1 MNCSIFIPVRLKSER
16 LPKKAFKKINGK
28 PIIQLLV
35 ERLQKVK
42 NIKNIVICTTDD
54 PSDDELVKFLEKMKI
69 NFFRGS
75 INDILDRFLKTTQK
89 FSTDF
94 IIAVDGDDIYCDP
107 DYVQKILTEFEKHN
121 ADCYHITGVPV
132 GFTPIGFKTSTLEKI
147 CSIKNTT
154 NTETGYNRFF
164 FNAQLFKIHEIHV
177 KLKTSFPKNLRMSLD
192 YQTDFEIAQKIFNKF
207 GNTFH
212 IEDILIFLS
221 KNPEILKELIELQIK
236 WDQHW
241 DSNLS
246 DISIRD
252 M

>member
-1 MNCSIFIPVRLKSER
+1 MTQ
-16 LPKKAFKKINGK
+16 KINSQNLA
-28 PIIQLLV
+28 P
-35 ERLQKVK
+35 QKNLE
-42 NIKNIVICTTDD
+42 NID
-54 PSDDELVKFLEKMKI
+54 SA
-69 NFFRGS
+69 
-75 INDILDRFLKTTQK
+75 QK
-89 FSTDF
+89 FQIDF

-107 DYVQKILTEFEKHN
+107 DYVQKILTKFEKHD
-121 ADCYHITGVPV
+121 ADCYHITGAPV
-132 GFTPIGFKTSTLEKI
+132 GFTPLGFKTSTLEKI

-154 NTETGYNRFF
+154 NTETGYGRFF
-164 FNAQLFKIHEIHV
+164 FNTQLFKIHEIHV

-207 GNTFH
+207 GNNFH

-221 KNPEILKELIELQIK
+221 KNPEILKELTELKTK

-241 DSNLS
+241 DMNLS

>member
-1 MNCSIFIPVRLKSER
+1 MQIIIPMSGYGER
-16 LPKKAFKKINGK
+16 FKKAGYKVPKPLIEVDGK

-107 DYVQKILTEFEKHN
+107 DFVQKILTEFEKHN

-132 GFTPIGFKTSTLEKI
+132 GFTPIGFKTSALEKI
-147 CSIKNTT
+147 CSLKTTT
-154 NTETGYNRFF
+154 NTETGYIRFF
-164 FNAQLFKIHEIHV
+164 LNKKLFDIHEI
-177 KLKTSFPKNLRMSLD
+177 KIKKFCISL
-192 YQTDFEIAQKIFNKF
+192 
-207 GNTFH
+207 
-212 IEDILIFLS
+212 ILMVYDL
-221 KNPEILKELIELQIK
+221 
-236 WDQHW
+236 
-241 DSNLS
+241 
-246 DISIRD
+246 
-252 M
+252 